1 MHCANVASMLSSH
14 DMEQKDSA
22 IICLNGTNVVGMDWK
37 TEKVQK
43 EATLLSLSLSLSLNF
58 SAKQRIKE

>member
-1 MHCANVASMLSSH
+1 MK
-14 DMEQKDSA
+14 QRDSA